1 MSTADQ
7 DMFDKM
13 LGKSPTLK
21 KIQEYDE
28 GFKDGYTAGYVDGY
42 NEVLN
47 SIADDGK

>member
-21 KIQEYDE
+21 KIQDYDE
-28 GFKDGYTAGYVDGY
+28 GFKDGYNAGWQAAYQ
-42 NEVLN
+42 EVLRTV
-47 SIADDGK
+47 ADDGK